1 MTSRACRRLAAASLL
16 LPLTVAGCDQAGA
29 ALGVIS
35 YALPKTVDAAYKG
48 LAGQQTVVMV
58 WTDKAVR
65 LDHPELRGEVAAA
78 VQDKLI
84 NAQLAD
90 KPDALKGM
98 TFPFS
103 TTTVEKHQ
111 DDSPEW
117 EDLPA
122 EQVAAKLYASRLIY
136 VEVTDFQT
144 RSAASLELFR
154 GSMTARL
161 RVVEM
166 TDDGHGKIDTKVGYD
181 GGDISVVFPKDSPKD
196 GLPNRRESQIA
207 QGTIDRFAD
216 LVAQRFYKHD
226 EERN

>member
-1 MTSRACRRLAAASLL
+1 MTSRACRLLTAVALA
-16 LPLTVAGCDQAGA
+16 LPLTVAGCDQLGA
-29 ALGVIS
+29 AGGVLA
-35 YALPKTVDAAYKG
+35 YAIPKSVDAAYKG
-48 LAGQQTVVMV
+48 LAGQQAVVMV
-58 WTDKAVR
+58 WTDRAVR

-84 NAQLAD
+84 NVQMAE

-98 TFPFS
+98 TFPFA
-103 TTTVEKHQ
+103 TATVEKHQ

-136 VEVTDFQT
+136 IEVTDFQT
-144 RSAASLELFR
+144 RSAASLELYR

-207 QGTIDRFAD
+207 QGTIDLFAD
-216 LVAQRFYKHD
+216 TVAQRFYKHD
-226 EERN
+226 EDR